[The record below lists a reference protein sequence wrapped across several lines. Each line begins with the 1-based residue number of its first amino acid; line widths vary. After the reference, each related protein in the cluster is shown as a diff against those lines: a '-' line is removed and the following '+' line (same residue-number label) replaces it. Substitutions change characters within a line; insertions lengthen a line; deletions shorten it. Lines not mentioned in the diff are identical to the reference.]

1 MERMVE
7 VNGKNLV
14 LGLEWSKLAGD
25 KPADA
30 AKRTAQARKCNMG
43 VLWSVSV
50 DDDEGLSSKIVHSLG
65 LCHNRFKGAIYSGA
79 AALAM
84 AQSSVIGIEQLDDDL
99 FWMIVT
105 ENGRVL
111 PGYDSLGSEAEIK
124 RKLQELALDI
134 QLDYMQSYMTA
145 QVAQRFSIDESI
157 DESPLNLIGKSTI
170 SEAMRIKKL
179 SSIPRAVYLGA
190 GILAL
195 GGGLFAYT
203 QHLEAEK
210 QRELEALI
218 AAESQNLDNIEQEVT
233 VEKVIDKGP
242 TDADLLKMARQEEI
256 TWLRDDFNKVNRLP
270 AMKSI
275 LLNFISLPNSANGWD
290 LKEVVYTSDRPDA
303 ISAIWKRT
311 FGSPNSIKEVMKGRA
326 NTGFTPDFSQASS
339 SIKVNIGNPGIED
352 VLKIINENGIGH
364 QDFISRL
371 VEKSLPFDA
380 SVSESKE
387 RRHPIAGLKDKAL
400 ENIPQLEISS
410 RLISISSDKIEDFA
424 VAMEVLEPA
433 DNYLID
439 RITFFNQGAGKVNW
453 KIEGKLYE

>member
-25 KPADA
+25 KPADS

-50 DDDEGLSSKIVHSLG
+50 EDEEGISSNIVHSLG
-65 LCHNRFKGAIYSGA
+65 LCHSKFKGPIYSGA

-84 AQSSVIGIEQLDDDL
+84 AQASVIGIEKLDDDL

-111 PGYDSLGSEAEIK
+111 PGYDSLGSEAEVK
-124 RKLQELALDI
+124 RKLTELALDI
-134 QLDYMQSYMTA
+134 QLDYMQSYMTSE
-145 QVAQRFSIDESI
+145 VASLFNIYEAI
-157 DESPLNLIGKSTI
+157 EESPLSLIGKSTI

-190 GILAL
+190 GIVAL
-195 GGGLFAYT
+195 GGGLFGYM

-210 QRELEALI
+210 QREYEAMI
-218 AAESQNLDNIEQEVT
+218 AAEAQSLDKIEQEVT

-242 TDADLLKMARQEEI
+242 TDADLLRMARQEEI
-256 TWLRDDFNKVNRLP
+256 SWLRDDFNKVNRLP
-270 AMKSI
+270 AMKAI
-275 LLNFISLPNSANGWD
+275 LLNFISTPTSVNGWD
-290 LKEVVYTSDRPDA
+290 LKEVVYSNERPDA
-303 ISAIWKRT
+303 VSLIWSRSY
-311 FGSPNSIKEVMKGRA
+311 GSPSSLKEVMKGRA
-326 NTGFTPDFSQASS
+326 NTGFTPDFEKASS
-339 SIKVNIGNPGIED
+339 TVKVNIGTPGIED
-352 VLKIINENGIGH
+352 ILQVINQKGIGH
-364 QDFISRL
+364 QDF
-371 VEKSLPFDA
+371 VSLLIESGLEFDA
-380 SVSESKE
+380 SVTDSRQRKQA
-387 RRHPIAGLKDKAL
+387 IAGLKDKTL
-400 ENIPQLEISS
+400 ENIPQLEIAS
-410 RLISISSDKIEDFA
+410 RTISIESDKIEDFV
-424 VAMEVLEPA
+424 VAMSVLETA

-439 RITFFNQGAGKVNW
+439 RMTFFNQGAGKVNW